1 MALSAAI
8 QRGATQLA
16 RQNQLR
22 AELRLEEIIKVEG
35 IADDYATV
43 DRSGDLEMERHFGI
57 MYHAAHSERMRE
69 LIVAAFLSWEK
80 TERNEER
87 VVRRSVDG
95 TALMLRENND
105 VFLADGCG
113 PTGRAA

>member
-8 QRGATQLA
+8 QRGATHLA

-35 IADDYATV
+35 IADDYAAI
-43 DRSGDLEMERHFGI
+43 DRQGDLEMERHFGLL
-57 MYHAAHSERMRE
+57 YHAAHSERMRE
-69 LIVAAFLSWEK
+69 LVVAAFMAWDRS
-80 TERNEER
+80 ERNEEG
-87 VVRRSVDG
+87 VVRGSVNKAG
-95 TALMLRENND
+95 AMLRENNT
-105 VFLADGCG
+105 VFLSDGCG

>member
-8 QRGATQLA
+8 QRGATALA

-22 AELRLEEIIKVEG
+22 AELRLEELIKVEG

-43 DRSGDLEMERHFGI
+43 DRRGDLEMERHFGI
-57 MYHAAHSERMRE
+57 LYHAAPSERFRE
-69 LIVAAFLSWEK
+69 LVVAAFMAWDR
-80 TERNEER
+80 TERNEEN
-87 VVRRSVDG
+87 VVTTSVDEAG
-95 TALMLRENND
+95 ALMRENND